1 MVAFFSQSYV
11 GRNQIAMDYCEWMS
25 MVHRVLQ
32 GLAQLET
39 AGAPSLQELPWGLDE
54 GTAVTLSASMIAFC
68 AFLLLS
74 WRHYSQRQ
82 AAADRSAAAEKPAPR

>member
-1 MVAFFSQSYV
+1 
-11 GRNQIAMDYCEWMS
+11 MDCCEWMS

-32 GLAQLET
+32 GLAQLEN
-39 AGAPSLQELPWGLDE
+39 AGAPPPPELPWGLDE
-54 GTAVTLSASMIAFC
+54 GAAVTLSATMFAFC

-82 AAADRSAAAEKPAPR
+82 AAADLSAAAEKPPPR